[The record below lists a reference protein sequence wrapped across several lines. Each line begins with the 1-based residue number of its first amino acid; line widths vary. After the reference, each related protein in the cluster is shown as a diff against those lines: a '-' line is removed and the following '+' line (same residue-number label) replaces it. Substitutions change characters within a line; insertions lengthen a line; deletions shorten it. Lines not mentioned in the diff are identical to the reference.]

1 MKIST
6 KHFTTSENAQ
16 NIVIVGNENETLFS
30 DAANLFLDK
39 NSKRKTNSLL
49 SIRLHNQPTTRIY
62 NSFPNCL

>member
-30 DAANLFLDK
+30 DAANLSLDK
-39 NSKRKTNSLL
+39 NSVLEESVRE
-49 SIRLHNQPTTRIY
+49 IG
-62 NSFPNCL
+62 F